1 MESAIK
7 YHSNCFDEGLSP
19 ETLGL
24 ETLYS
29 GKFTSST
36 QAIKPNFVLQHSP
49 PTQHH
54 SFVRNR
60 PPVLHIAHYYTAT
73 KYFS

>member
-1 MESAIK
+1 MKSAIK
-7 YHSNCFDEGLSP
+7 YHSNCFDEGLSL

-36 QAIKPNFVLQHSP
+36 QAIKPNCLATFPTDAALQ
-49 PTQHH
+49 
-54 SFVRNR
+54 FR
-60 PPVLHIAHYYTAT
+60 
-73 KYFS
+73 

>member
-36 QAIKPNFVLQHSP
+36 QAIKPNCLATFPTDAALQFRQKLP
-49 PTQHH
+49 PCFAYCTL
-54 SFVRNR
+54 SYRYEIF
-60 PPVLHIAHYYTAT
+60 
-73 KYFS
+73 